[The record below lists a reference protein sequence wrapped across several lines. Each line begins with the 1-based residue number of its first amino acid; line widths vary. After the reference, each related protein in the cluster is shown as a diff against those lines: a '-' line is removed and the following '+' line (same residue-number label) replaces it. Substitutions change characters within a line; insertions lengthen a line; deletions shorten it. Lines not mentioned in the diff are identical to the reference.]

1 VLAVQL
7 VDAPGRDELD
17 GEMAVVDPGRRQRR
31 KRRAPKLVRN
41 VDEVDLDQGG
51 ISERLT
57 LLAPGLG
64 LSDSRRLLLGVLVVG
79 RDDPLHELVAHH
91 VLAPEADELDPLHL
105 LEDVADHD

>member
-7 VDAPGRDELD
+7 VDAPGGDELD

-51 ISERLT
+51 ISER
-57 LLAPGLG
+57 A
-64 LSDSRRLLLGVLVVG
+64 
-79 RDDPLHELVAHH
+79 
-91 VLAPEADELDPLHL
+91 
-105 LEDVADHD
+105 